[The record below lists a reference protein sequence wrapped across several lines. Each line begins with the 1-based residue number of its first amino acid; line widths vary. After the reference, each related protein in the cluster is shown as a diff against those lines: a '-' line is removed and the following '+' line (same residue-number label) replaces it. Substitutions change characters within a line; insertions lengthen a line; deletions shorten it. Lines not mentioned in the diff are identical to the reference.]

1 MLTGARI
8 ERGGRAGGP
17 AAKTGGESRRRSVT
31 GRCGGVAEVVAEGSG
46 SGKLLAVTA
55 ESKRCVD
62 GAPVRRSGVATY
74 SRRRRALGGG
84 GEGGCDVLGLGGG
97 CWMGWGAG
105 EGHGHLRRVRG
116 SWERV
121 SVVITAVIA
130 AGLARAGKTDLGA
143 VLRDS
148 GLKWSF

>member
-17 AAKTGGESRRRSVT
+17 AAKTGGKPRRRSVT

-62 GAPVRRSGVATY
+62 GAPVWRRGVAAVAQC
-74 SRRRRALGGG
+74 SDLLGGAARCG
-84 GEGGCDVLGLGGG
+84 G
-97 CWMGWGAG
+97 
-105 EGHGHLRRVRG
+105 
-116 SWERV
+116 
-121 SVVITAVIA
+121 
-130 AGLARAGKTDLGA
+130 
-143 VLRDS
+143 
-148 GLKWSF
+148 